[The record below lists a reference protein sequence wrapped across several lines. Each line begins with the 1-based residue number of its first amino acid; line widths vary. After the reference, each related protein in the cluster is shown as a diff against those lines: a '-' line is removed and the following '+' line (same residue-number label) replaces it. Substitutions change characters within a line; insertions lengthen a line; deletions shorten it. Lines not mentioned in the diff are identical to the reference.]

1 MKSMDTSI
9 PVFMYMVTVFSLY
22 ANIAVALY
30 AVLAK
35 PNLVKK
41 IIALTIL
48 GDSVN
53 TFAILVGYKL
63 WRPGLV
69 LQPPVLTDWWPSKQ
83 AIEQFIQR
91 AVDPLPQALV
101 LTAIVINL
109 AVTLFLITLALHM
122 YRHFGTVD
130 MTKIGE
136 MKRGVL
142 REEMV

>member
-1 MKSMDTSI
+1 MDSSI
-9 PVFMYMVTVFSLY
+9 PILMYMVVVYSLY
-22 ANIAVALY
+22 INIAIALY

-53 TFAILVGYKL
+53 TFAILTGYKL
-63 WRPGLV
+63 WRPGLI
-69 LQPPVLTDWWPSKQ
+69 LQPPVLTEWIASREV
-83 AIEQFIQR
+83 IEEFIKR
-91 AVDPLPQALV
+91 SVDPLPQALV

-109 AVTLFLITLALHM
+109 AITLFLITVCLHV

-130 MTKIGE
+130 MVKIGE
-136 MKRGVL
+136 LKRRAL
-142 REEMV
+142 YEEAL

>member
-1 MKSMDTSI
+1 VDAE
-9 PVFMYMVTVFSLY
+9 FMRVAYMVVVLAIYVNIGVSLY
-22 ANIAVALY
+22 AA
-30 AVLAK
+30 LAK

-53 TFAILVGYKL
+53 TFIILAGYKL

-69 LQPPVLTDWWPSKQ
+69 LHPPVLTTFRPTSE
-83 AIEQFIQR
+83 ALRQFIEKS
-91 AVDPLPQALV
+91 VDPIPQALV

-109 AVTLFLITLALHM
+109 AVTVFLATIALHM
-122 YRHFGTVD
+122 YRHFGTVNMD
-130 MTKIGE
+130 EVGRV
-136 MKRGVL
+136 KRRAI